1 LAVTKT
7 PLPSALESQ
16 LNAEPYPQWGGDDMY
31 GAIGWIDKYENIL
44 AAGETSTPY
53 MVNLD
58 TTMYADV
65 APGTLRPETRTCIM
79 NLSLLIM
86 LHGII
91 TYTDVLQQTY
101 PTEFMG
107 YFKVRS
113 PIGRKGLI
121 SSLKTASYAK
131 KSKQIAV

>member
-1 LAVTKT
+1 
-7 PLPSALESQ
+7 
-16 LNAEPYPQWGGDDMY
+16 
-31 GAIGWIDKYENIL
+31 
-44 AAGETSTPY
+44 
-53 MVNLD
+53 
-58 TTMYADV
+58 MYADV

>member
-1 LAVTKT
+1 
-7 PLPSALESQ
+7 
-16 LNAEPYPQWGGDDMY
+16 MY

-79 NLSLLIM
+79 NLSLLISYM
-86 LHGII
+86 ESLRILTFSSKH
-91 TYTDVLQQTY
+91 TRLNLWATLKSA
-101 PTEFMG
+101 P
-107 YFKVRS
+107 

>member
-1 LAVTKT
+1 
-7 PLPSALESQ
+7 
-16 LNAEPYPQWGGDDMY
+16 MY

-113 PIGRKGLI
+113 TNREERFDFEFKDRKLREEE
-121 SSLKTASYAK
+121 
-131 KSKQIAV
+131 